1 MKAER
6 VALNTSCAGSVGGVS
21 ETKTW
26 WYKTKDGILLNLHDP
41 EKRSTSIDEIWELR
55 LLDDSDGV
63 QSLNLIS
70 SVDLAE
76 L

>member
-26 WYKTKDGILLNLHDP
+26 WYKTKDGKLLNLHDP
-41 EKRSTSIDEIWELR
+41 AKRSTSIDEY
-55 LLDDSDGV
+55 
-63 QSLNLIS
+63 
-70 SVDLAE
+70 
-76 L
+76 